1 MHPAVELNHR
11 LVEYRHQPIYA
22 LLNTIG
28 AKHSMLHRD
37 VLTLLYHFAKY
48 AEGEI
53 LEIGAYIGGS
63 TIALG
68 LGVQQSD
75 RPGRKVTTVEG
86 GGQHLT
92 HPTLPSDDIL
102 RDFKRNVAKR
112 GVAET
117 VTLIEGWSAD
127 KPVIKQVHARLTPG
141 SVGLFVVDAD
151 GAVERDFQ
159 LYGDLLRPRCLLV
172 VDDYFAPGSEK
183 AQPTQLAVDRMIAEG
198 RVESYGLYG
207 FGTWVGRLT
216 DGSER

>member
-1 MHPAVELNHR
+1 MHPAVELSHH
-11 LVEYRHQPIYA
+11 LVEYRHQPISA
-22 LLNTIG
+22 LLNTVG

-37 VLTLLYHFAKY
+37 VLTLLYHFARH

-68 LGVQQSD
+68 LGIQQSD
-75 RPGRKVTTVEG
+75 RPARKVTTVES

-112 GVAET
+112 GVAEI
-117 VTLIEGWSAD
+117 VTLLEGWSAETRI
-127 KPVIKQVHARLTPG
+127 VKQLHEQFAPG

-151 GAVERDFQ
+151 GAVDRDFQ
-159 LYGDLLRPRCLLV
+159 LYGDLLRSDCLLV
-172 VDDYFAPGSEK
+172 VDDYFAPGSAK
-183 AQPTQLAVDRMIAEG
+183 AQPTQLCIDRMIAEG
-198 RVESYGLYG
+198 RVESHGLYG

-216 DGSER
+216 GGSKP